1 VIDLEAIRQRW
12 APTTS
17 FVEIE
22 RRDDEFGDIEY
33 RLRGAYPVAPYE
45 PGPSDHRVT
54 CTSKHDAEAF
64 LRAKH
69 DIASLLSIVDALRMR
84 GAA

>member
-1 VIDLEAIRQRW
+1 MIDLEAIRQRW

-22 RRDDEFGDIEY
+22 RTDDDYGEIEY
-33 RLRGAYPVAPYE
+33 RLRGAIPADPYA
-45 PGPSDHRVT
+45 GDAHHVT

-64 LRAKH
+64 LRAKR
-69 DIASLLSIVDALRMR
+69 DVAALLSVVDALRMQ

>member
-1 VIDLEAIRQRW
+1 MIDLEAIRQRW

-22 RRDDEFGDIEY
+22 RTDDDYGDIEY
-33 RLRGAYPVAPYE
+33 RLRGEYRKDPYAA
-45 PGPSDHRVT
+45 GPDDHRVT

-69 DIASLLSIVDALRMR
+69 DVATLLSIVDALRMQ